1 MGKMDSNKPPNN
13 TTKPITNDNNI
24 LSKTD
29 VDMVLKLIEVVQSRG
44 RIPAADM
51 LNIGSKY
58 LTLKSYIIFNSFSK
72 DTQNEII
79 KTEAYNPEKKK
90 IYKKIKI
97 PDLVFYYNFINAHL
111 NLNNF
116 IESEL
121 KAANELKNKL
131 FNTFKKY

>member
-79 KTEAYNPEKKK
+79 KTEAYNPEKK
-90 IYKKIKI
+90 IYKK
-97 PDLVFYYNFINAHL
+97 N
-111 NLNNF
+111 
-116 IESEL
+116 
-121 KAANELKNKL
+121 KNTGFSIL
-131 FNTFKKY
+131 L